1 MKTAASKALTDRQK
15 ADIEALAA
23 LPDEEIDT
31 SDIRE
36 ILDWSGAV
44 RGALY
49 RRVEARKA
57 GPRLRRQRNRAS

>member
-1 MKTAASKALTDRQK
+1 MKTAASKALTKRQK
-15 ADIEALAA
+15 SDIAALAA

-31 SDIRE
+31 GDIPE
-36 ILDWSGAV
+36 VLDWSGAV